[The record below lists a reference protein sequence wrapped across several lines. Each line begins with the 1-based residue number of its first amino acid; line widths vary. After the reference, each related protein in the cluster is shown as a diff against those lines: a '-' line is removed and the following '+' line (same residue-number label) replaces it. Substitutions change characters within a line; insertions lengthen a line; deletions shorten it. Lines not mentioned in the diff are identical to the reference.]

1 LTESIAGA
9 IAITLSRGIAGEQ
22 GNRNGRWFVA
32 VQIRPRRPGFH
43 RFVATKPT
51 HTMAVMSATK
61 RPKPVRA
68 VSSVFA
74 EGIRAEMVYAR
85 DEHRTGFAI
94 WKNGVWYFADRFVN
108 QTGQTVM
115 PYPPDNSLLTNNVVL
130 FPVEPVAYSSQ
141 KELIEEI
148 RTFIHRYVDLSE
160 SFERIASHY
169 VMLTWLYDSFNELP
183 YLRLRGDFGTGKT
196 RFLQTVGA
204 LCYRPTFASGAS
216 TVSPLFH
223 MLDLFAG
230 TLVLD
235 EADFRYSDEK
245 AEITKIL
252 NNGHVR
258 GMPVLRARLNR
269 DRGFDPHVFQVF
281 GPKII
286 AMRGEFEDAA
296 LESRFITYDMQ
307 PKSLR
312 EDIRISLPGSYG
324 QEALELRNKL
334 LMYRF
339 ENWGRHVP
347 INDLADPVLSP
358 RTNQVLMPL
367 VSIVDDAHERERLI
381 EILRVHHLS

>member
-1 LTESIAGA
+1 MERIRGA
-9 IAITLSRGIAGEQ
+9 MALPCPQHRWGQ
-22 GNRNGRWFVA
+22 GNRKVDWCVA
-32 VQIRPRRPGFH
+32 LQIKPRRPDFH
-43 RFVATKPT
+43 RLVATKPT
-51 HTMAVMSATK
+51 HTMAGMSVTK

-85 DEHRTGFAI
+85 DEHRTGFVI
-94 WKNGVWYFADRFVN
+94 WKNGLWYVADRFVD
-108 QTGQTVM
+108 QTGQAVL
-115 PYPPDNSLLTNNVVL
+115 PYPPDNSLLAHNVVL
-130 FPVEPVAYSSQ
+130 FPVAPVAYHSQ
-141 KELIEEI
+141 QQLIEEI
-148 RTFIHRYVDLSE
+148 RAFIHRYVDLSE
-160 SFERIASHY
+160 SFELIASYY

-204 LCYRPTFASGAS
+204 LCYRPIFASGAS

-235 EADFRYSDEK
+235 EADFRYSDET

-252 NNGHVR
+252 NNGHAR

-269 DRGFDPHVFQVF
+269 DRAFDPHVFQVF

-286 AMRGEFEDAA
+286 AMRGGFEDPA
-296 LESRFITYDMQ
+296 LESRFITYETQ

-312 EDIRISLPGSYG
+312 DDICISLPGSHI
-324 QEALELRNKL
+324 QEATELRNKL

-339 ENWGRHVP
+339 ENWGRHVVL
-347 INDLADPVLSP
+347 NDLADPVLSP
-358 RTNQVLMPL
+358 RANQVLLPL
-367 VSIVDDAHERERLI
+367 VSIVDDGHQRKRLF

>member
-1 LTESIAGA
+1 
-9 IAITLSRGIAGEQ
+9 
-22 GNRNGRWFVA
+22 
-32 VQIRPRRPGFH
+32 
-43 RFVATKPT
+43 
-51 HTMAVMSATK
+51 MAVMSATK
-61 RPKPVRA
+61 RPKPVQS

-85 DEHRTGFAI
+85 DKHRTGFVI
-94 WKNGVWYFADRFVN
+94 WKNGLWYLADHFVD

-115 PYPPDNSLLTNNVVL
+115 PYPPDNSLLANNVVL
-130 FPVEPVAYSSQ
+130 FPVEPAAYASQ
-141 KELIEEI
+141 RELMGEI
-148 RTFIHRYVDLSE
+148 RAFIHRYMDLSE
-160 SFERIASHY
+160 SFELIASYY

-204 LCYRPTFASGAS
+204 LCYRPIFASGAS

-252 NNGHVR
+252 NNGNVR

-269 DRGFDPHVFQVF
+269 DRAFDPHVFQVF

-286 AMRGEFEDAA
+286 AMRGDFEDPA
-296 LESRFITYDMQ
+296 LESRFITCQTQ

-312 EDIRISLPGSYG
+312 GDICISLPDSYV
-324 QEALELRNKL
+324 QEATELRNKL

-339 ENWGRHVP
+339 ENWRRHVP
-347 INDLADPVLSP
+347 LNDLADPVLSP
-358 RTNQVLMPL
+358 RANQVLMPL
-367 VSIVDDAHERERLI
+367 VSIVDGAPERASLM
-381 EILRVHHLS
+381 EILRSHHLS